1 MTVPPPI
8 GSRDGNRRPYSC
20 DTLSVAVPR
29 ASVGFGGPSELRK
42 SQSMLVRSIPENASP
57 FHCRASLRT
66 MRRRAG
72 LAEGQQRLG
81 VQVGIWLQVFLLL
94 RHPPKIRSCSPEM
107 SVRCLTLEP
116 TLSMAGSKNLGGVFK
131 KVHRHLIA
139 CPLRSRL
146 VSVFH
151 ASRRG
156 FVR

>member
-1 MTVPPPI
+1 MTV
-8 GSRDGNRRPYSC
+8 S
-20 DTLSVAVPR
+20 LSVAVPR
-29 ASVGFGGPSELRK
+29 ASVGFCGPSELRK

-81 VQVGIWLQVFLLL
+81 VQVDIWLQVFLLL

-116 TLSMAGSKNLGGVFK
+116 TLSLAGSKNLGGVFK

-139 CPLRSRL
+139 CPLRSRFGEAPHL
-146 VSVFH
+146 RRDSGLTFRLGLG
-151 ASRRG
+151 ASQWQTHQ
-156 FVR
+156 